1 MFLKQTKDMK
11 IQNLIFPSPKNMW
24 IERKACVLIPDN
36 FFLNKWRLRPVT
48 NRKKDVKKLCLKDK
62 S

>member
-36 FFLNKWRLRPVT
+36 FFLNKWRLRLPI
-48 NRKKDVKKLCLKDK
+48 VKKMLRNYV
-62 S
+62 

>member
-11 IQNLIFPSPKNMW
+11 IQNLIFSSFKKMS

-36 FFLNKWRLRPVT
+36 FFSK
-48 NRKKDVKKLCLKDK
+48 
-62 S
+62 